1 MKSWGLQTK
10 AIHIGSE
17 ASRDVAEPLHMA
29 NTYSFESA
37 AEAAHAFEVEDLP
50 IYARW
55 GNPTIALLEQKV
67 AALEGAEAAVAAASG
82 MAAISAAVFSAV
94 QAGDHV
100 VATTGLYSGTYHLL
114 FSDLP
119 RYGVAVTAA
128 EATDP
133 AAFEAAIRPNTR
145 LIYLESPGNPA
156 LQLNDIA
163 AIVRIAKSHGILTMI
178 DNTFASPI
186 NQHPIALGVDVVL
199 HSATKFLGGHG
210 DAMGGIVAGSQAL
223 VERVSKGA
231 IRHYGGCISPFNAW
245 LIARGICTLPLRMAR
260 HNANALAVADWLS
273 AHPSVAWVRYPWH
286 PSHPQYALAQRQMPG
301 GGGGVVVFELK
312 GGVEAGARLLD
323 RVRLCTRTVSLGDVR
338 SLITHSAS
346 TTHHSVPRETRLTAG
361 ISDGLVR
368 FAVGIEDGED
378 ILADLEQALGD

>member
-1 MKSWGLQTK
+1 MKSWGLHTK
-10 AIHIGSE
+10 VIHVGE
-17 ASRDVAEPLHMA
+17 ATSRDVAEPLHMA

-37 AEAAHAFEVEDLP
+37 AEAAHAFEVEDRP

-55 GNPTIALLEQKV
+55 GNPTIAALEQKV

-94 QAGDHV
+94 QAGDHMI
-100 VATTGLYSGTYHLL
+100 ATTGLYSGAYHLL

-163 AIVRIAKSHGILTMI
+163 AIVQIAKARGILTMI
-178 DNTFASPI
+178 DNTFATPI

-199 HSATKFLGGHG
+199 HSATKFLCGHG
-210 DAMGGIVAGSQAL
+210 DAMGGIVAGTQEF
-223 VERVSKGA
+223 VTHVSKGA

-245 LIARGICTLPLRMAR
+245 LITRGIYTLPLRMAR
-260 HNANALAVADWLS
+260 HNANTLAVAEWLS
-273 AHPSVAWVRYPWH
+273 AHPAVAWVRYPWH
-286 PSHPQYALAQRQMPG
+286 PSHPQYELAQRQMPG

-312 GGVEAGARLLD
+312 GGLEAGVRLLD
-323 RVRLCTRTVSLGDVR
+323 HVQLCTRTVSLGDVR
-338 SLITHSAS
+338 SLITHPAS
-346 TTHHSVPRETRLTAG
+346 TTHRSVSHEVRLAVG

-368 FAVGIEDGED
+368 FAVGIEDVED
-378 ILADLEQALGD
+378 ILADLDQALEE